1 MLAAVRTRLRL
12 LPTLV
17 AVLLATFAVRA
28 EALWRAATAQPASG
42 AVGGAAPGPAAART
56 ALPAPRPAAASP
68 PTVLPSPPAAASAPL
83 GAVAAQVATANLG
96 ARTPEPAAAERALL
110 ERLRERRAEL
120 EARERAAEAREAVL
134 AAAEQRLAQR
144 IEELARLQERLEALE
159 RNRAEREDSGWRG
172 LVRLYESM
180 RPREAAAIF
189 DELEMPV
196 LVQILD
202 RMREAKAAPVIGAMR
217 PERARQATMELARHR
232 GERSLRPDGEGGGE

>member
-12 LPTLV
+12 LPALV

-28 EALWRAATAQPASG
+28 EALWRAATAQPESG
-42 AVGGAAPGPAAART
+42 AVGGAAPPT
-56 ALPAPRPAAASP
+56 PRPVATSP
-68 PTVLPSPPAAASAPL
+68 RTVLPSAPGSAAPPVTASATL
-83 GAVAAQVATANLG
+83 GAVVAQAATANVG

-134 AAAEQRLAQR
+134 AAAERRLAQR
-144 IEELARLQERLEALE
+144 IEELARLQGRLEALE
-159 RNRAEREDSGWRG
+159 RDRAEREDSGWRG

-217 PERARQATMELARHR
+217 PERARQATIELARHR